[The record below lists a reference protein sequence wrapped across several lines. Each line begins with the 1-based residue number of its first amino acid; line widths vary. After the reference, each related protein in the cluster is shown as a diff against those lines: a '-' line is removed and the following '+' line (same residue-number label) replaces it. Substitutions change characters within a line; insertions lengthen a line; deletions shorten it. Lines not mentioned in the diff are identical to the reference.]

1 MSVFFPEITT
11 LFLNV
16 MASIWMRQKFSK
28 ANVKVRKK
36 LNPDK
41 ADFPV
46 FGHCRKPSHTPSE
59 CKGWYIWKMA
69 SGPIF
74 ILCVW
79 VLVCTYICVLHACL
93 VLTEARREP
102 GSPRTGST
110 ESHKLSCTFWV
121 FARATS
127 VLTTEPPLPPP
138 WGSCCFVCV
147 VFPFLPYTSTSSWAL
162 PKPT

>member
-1 MSVFFPEITT
+1 MSVST

-16 MASIWMRQKFSK
+16 MISIWMRQKFSK

-36 LNPDK
+36 LNPHK

-46 FGHCRKPSHTPSE
+46 FGHCREPSHTPSE
-59 CKGWYIWKMA
+59 WKGWYTWKTA
-69 SGPIF
+69 SGLIF
-74 ILCVW
+74 IFCVW
-79 VLVCTYICVLHACL
+79 VLLCLHTYMCITCM
-93 VLTEARREP
+93 P
-102 GSPRTGST
+102 GAHGGQKRDLGPL
-110 ESHKLSCTFWV
+110 ELDLQSHKLSCRFWV

-147 VFPFLPYTSTSSWAL
+147 VSPFLPHTSTSSWAL